1 MSNYSYV
8 EHTPHGDYEIVIDEQ
23 AAIEYSKASA
33 QRYLNDNLERID
45 EINKV
50 LSEYTDESYLQ
61 DFIVTHWA
69 TLTDKEVGEY
79 KL

>member
-1 MSNYSYV
+1 MKNYSYF
-8 EHTPHGDYEIVIDEQ
+8 EHTPKGDYEIVVDQ
-23 AAIEYSKASA
+23 QTAINYSKAAA
-33 QRYLNDNLERID
+33 QRYLRNHPRATNIE
-45 EINKV
+45 KV

>member
-8 EHTPHGDYEIVIDEQ
+8 EHTPHGAYEIVIDEQ

-33 QRYLNDNLERID
+33 QRYLHNHPRATNIE
-45 EINKV
+45 KV

>member
-1 MSNYSYV
+1 MSNYSYF
-8 EHTPHGDYEIVIDEQ
+8 EHTPQGDYEIVIDEQ

-33 QRYLNDNLERID
+33 QRYLHNHPRATNIE
-45 EINKV
+45 KV